1 MANINVGGLGRGRPV
16 CFTEYNITKRPLAYI
31 VWMKEGL
38 KAEEERSRMVYFE
51 RSRKVGFVE
60 GMGVWEM
67 FTKIGLWSNLIVYGF
82 A

>member
-1 MANINVGGLGRGRPV
+1 
-16 CFTEYNITKRPLAYI
+16 
-31 VWMKEGL
+31 
-38 KAEEERSRMVYFE
+38 MVYFE